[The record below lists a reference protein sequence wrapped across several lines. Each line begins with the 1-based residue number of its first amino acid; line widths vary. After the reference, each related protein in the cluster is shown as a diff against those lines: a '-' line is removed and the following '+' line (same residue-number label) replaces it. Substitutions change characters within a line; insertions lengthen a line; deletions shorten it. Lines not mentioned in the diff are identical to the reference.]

1 MDTNILNI
9 KSKYLSMMVLIC
21 IKKQL
26 SKFEAQF
33 MKKLSNT
40 EAEVKKKA
48 LLIKKSVYIV
58 I

>member
-1 MDTNILNI
+1 
-9 KSKYLSMMVLIC
+9 MMVLIC

-40 EAEVKKKA
+40 EAEVKKKRC
-48 LLIKKSVYIV
+48 L
-58 I
+58 